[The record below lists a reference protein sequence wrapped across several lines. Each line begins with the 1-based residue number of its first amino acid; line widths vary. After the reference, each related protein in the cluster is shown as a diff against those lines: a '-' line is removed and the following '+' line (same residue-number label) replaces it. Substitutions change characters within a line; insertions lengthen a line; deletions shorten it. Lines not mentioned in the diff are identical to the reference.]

1 MTRRTFVP
9 ASILG
14 ALLAATAALAPVT
27 PALAADEAARAAL
40 PAGAVSLEDPVA
52 LGFGRM
58 LAHAPNTAPAKL
70 PAGFAED
77 PLLAAVVWTL
87 HGVGPSQRI
96 VAPAPQALAR

>member
-14 ALLAATAALAPVT
+14 ALLAASTAFAPAT

-40 PAGAVSLEDPVA
+40 PAGVVSLADPVA

-58 LAHAPNTAPAKL
+58 LAHAPNTAPAKV
-70 PAGFAED
+70 PAGFGED
-77 PLLAAVVWTL
+77 PLLAAVVWAL
-87 HGVGPSQRI
+87 HGIHPSRHA
-96 VAPAPQALAR
+96 VAPGPQALAR